1 LSDEKIE
8 AQATP
13 EVPEG
18 EDKPPMPSEDKS
30 PMSAEDKSPTPP
42 EDKPPVGAELWR
54 SLRRLGIG
62 AKRGLK
68 ALVVGLLVQHW
79 ISFEIRS
86 VPSLAGLI
94 VGAFP
99 YSGWLA
105 PYLADPLAFY
115 CLVASILIMSLPWM
129 MISKRWQPE
138 LEPAQRSTLSRIF
151 SYLKPHTRYVV
162 GVAVSIVASSLL
174 DLAPAWII
182 GIILLGSV
190 IPSGDLPFL
199 PVVVMLLAGVFVGKQ
214 IASYM
219 KDYLSSLL
227 GQKTIHTLRSDAYAH
242 IEHLP
247 VRFFDSA
254 RTGDLISRVVNDTN
268 EMEKVLTEDIA
279 NLAANAVVVAGAIA
293 LLFAV
298 NARSALLVVPVCV
311 LVVVVVN
318 SFKKAIKRASTK
330 IRRAV
335 AELTA
340 KGFEVLSGIRIV
352 KSFRMEGREAR
363 EFRNRSVDIA
373 RAKVKLARLSAV
385 YGSTVDLL
393 TGATLLV
400 VIWFTVPS
408 IVSQP
413 TREAVMAQAGALYAF
428 LQLLDKLFKPLVQL
442 SKVNITLQKA
452 IAAADRVFELMD
464 LDPEVKDPSSG
475 LSPATLEGRIEFDH
489 VSFGY
494 RATQKVLE
502 NFSLVIEPGETVA
515 VVGSSGAGKS
525 TVVNLLLRFYDPTEG
540 KILIG
545 GFPLDAL
552 NLGYLRSKI
561 GLVLQEPV
569 LFSGTIREN
578 IGFGTPTPTHEDIIQ
593 AAQLAHAHEFIAAL
607 PKGYDTDIGERGV
620 TLSVGQRQRISIA
633 RALMKNPSILILDE
647 ATSNIDSE
655 SESLIKDA
663 LDHLAGRRTI
673 IVIGHRL
680 SSIMDA
686 DRIVVL
692 AEGGIVEVGTHD
704 DLIGKGG
711 TYSRLYEAQI
721 ERGEPRD
728 SLDEEM
734 VEEDTSAR

>member
-8 AQATP
+8 AQPTP

-18 EDKPPMPSEDKS
+18 EEK
-30 PMSAEDKSPTPP
+30 PTPP
-42 EDKPPVGAELWR
+42 EEKPLSPPEEKTPVGAELWR
-54 SLRRLGIG
+54 RLRRLGIG
-62 AKRGLK
+62 TKRGLK

-79 ISFEIRS
+79 ISLEIRS

-94 VGAFP
+94 LSAFP

-151 SYLKPHTRYVV
+151 SYLKPHSRYVV
-162 GVAVSIVASSLL
+162 GVAISIVGSSSLE
-174 DLAPAWII
+174 LAPPWII
-182 GIILLGSV
+182 GFLLFKVV
-190 IPSGDLPFL
+190 IGKGDLGFL
-199 PVVVMLLAGVFVGKQ
+199 PVVVALLGGVYIAKQ
-214 IASYM
+214 VASYL

-254 RTGDLISRVVNDTN
+254 RTGDLISRVVSDTN

-279 NLAANAVVVAGAIA
+279 NLAANAVVVAGAVA
-293 LLFAV
+293 LLFIIDP
-298 NARSALLVVPVCV
+298 RSALLVVPVCV

-318 SFKKAIKRASTK
+318 SFKRAIKRASAR
-330 IRRAV
+330 IRQAV

-363 EFRNRSVDIA
+363 EFRTRSVEIA
-373 RAKVKLARLSAV
+373 RAKVKLTRLSAV

-393 TGATLLV
+393 TGATLLI
-400 VIWFTVPS
+400 VIYFATP
-408 IVSQP
+408 
-413 TREAVMAQAGALYAF
+413 AVLQAPDQATLVAQTGALYAF
-428 LQLLDKLFKPLVQL
+428 LSTLDKLFKPLVQL

-464 LDPEVKDPSSG
+464 MDPEVKDPSSG
-475 LSPATLEGRIEFDH
+475 LSPAILEGRIEFDH

-494 RATQKVLE
+494 RGTQKVLE
-502 NFSLVIEPGETVA
+502 NFSLVVEPGETVA

-545 GFPLDAL
+545 GYPIDTL

-569 LFSGTIREN
+569 LFSGTLREN
-578 IGFGTPTPTHEDIIQ
+578 IGFGSPTPTHEDIIQ
-593 AAQLAHAHEFIAAL
+593 AAQLAHAHEFIASL

-620 TLSVGQRQRISIA
+620 TLSVGQRQRIAIA

-728 SLDEEM
+728 PLDEEM
-734 VEEDTSAR
+734 VEEDTSTR

>member
-1 LSDEKIE
+1 LSDEKTE
-8 AQATP
+8 AQVAP

-18 EDKPPMPSEDKS
+18 EGK
-30 PMSAEDKSPTPP
+30 PTPP
-42 EDKPPVGAELWR
+42 EEKPPVGAELLR
-54 SLRRLGIG
+54 RLRRLGIG

-68 ALVVGLLVQHW
+68 ALVIGLLVQHW
-79 ISFEIRS
+79 ISLEIRS

-94 VGAFP
+94 VSAFP

-151 SYLKPHTRYVV
+151 LYLKPHTRYVV
-162 GVAVSIVASSLL
+162 GVAVSIVASSSL

-182 GIILLGSV
+182 GILLLGNV
-190 IPSGDLPFL
+190 IPKRDLPFL
-199 PVVVMLLAGVFVGKQ
+199 PVVVLLLAGVFVGKQ
-214 IASYM
+214 IASYL

-227 GQKTIHTLRSDAYAH
+227 GQKTIHALRSDAYAH

-279 NLAANAVVVAGAIA
+279 NLAANAVVVAGAIL
-293 LLFAV
+293 LLFVV
-298 NARSALLVVPVCV
+298 NPRSALLVVPVCV

-318 SFKKAIKRASTK
+318 SFKKAIKRASAK
-330 IRRAV
+330 IRQAV

-393 TGATLLV
+393 TGSTLLV

-408 IVSQP
+408 IVNLP
-413 TREAVMAQAGALYAF
+413 TPQEIAVQTGALYAF

-452 IAAADRVFELMD
+452 IAAADRVFEVMD
-464 LDPEVKDPSSG
+464 MDPEVKDPSSG
-475 LSPATLEGRIEFDH
+475 LTPATLEGRIEFDH

-545 GFPLDAL
+545 GYPIDAL
-552 NLGYLRSKI
+552 NLGYLRSKV

-578 IGFGTPTPTHEDIIQ
+578 IGFGSPTPTHEDIIQ

-633 RALMKNPSILILDE
+633 RALLKNPSILILDE

-728 SLDEEM
+728 PLDEEM